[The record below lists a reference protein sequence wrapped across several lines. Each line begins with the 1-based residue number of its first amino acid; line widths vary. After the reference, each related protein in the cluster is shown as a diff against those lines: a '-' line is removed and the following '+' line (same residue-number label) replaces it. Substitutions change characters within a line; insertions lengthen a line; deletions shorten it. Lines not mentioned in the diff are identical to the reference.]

1 MAYRFGI
8 FGGTFDPF
16 TSAHLEIVKQ
26 ALNIVDGVVIAPTIV
41 SWHRKD
47 KTMLLDAAS
56 RMKLIKD
63 VVEAADLGDRVMVFE
78 GDYKKKA
85 LLNARATAKLKS
97 KLIDDHHFADTLV
110 DIRLYLDEFCATE
123 DIKDF
128 EVYPI
133 IGSDS
138 YVNLQT
144 WPYWQDVLELSDGLI
159 VVTGRNSEDA
169 SEITDEMK
177 LQIPFTEL
185 KISPKYLSISASK
198 IREELSSSRTSIAEY
213 TKKLCDEAVPSSN
226 LTLMST
232 PIFDVI
238 SGAREPNGLHPIKIK
253 APDWVT
259 IIVKK
264 DSKLLVESQHRYGT
278 DSIVEEFPCGMVEE
292 NENPKTAALRELAE
306 ETGIKVLSDPVKL
319 GCVSPN
325 PAFMMNR
332 MHYFF
337 IDLDNTI
344 YETCSKHLD
353 VHEEID
359 VKWVDEMTFHE
370 KILEKT
376 KSDDIRTIPPA
387 MLLAAFHLL
396 YKKF

>member
-26 ALNIVDGVVIAPTIV
+26 ALNIVDEVVIAPTIV

-47 KTMLLDAAS
+47 KTTFLDAAS

-63 VVEAADLGDRVMVFE
+63 VVEAADLGDRVIVFE

-85 LLNARATAKLKS
+85 LLNSRATAKLKT
-97 KLIDDHHFADTLV
+97 KLIDEHHFADTLV
-110 DIRLYLDEFCATE
+110 DIRLYLDEFCATQ

-144 WPYWQDVLELSDGLI
+144 WPYWQDVLELSDGII
-159 VVTGRNSEDA
+159 VVTGRNSENA

-177 LQIPFTEL
+177 LQIPFIEL
-185 KISPKYLSISASK
+185 KISPKYLNVSASK

-213 TKKLCDEAVPSSN
+213 AERLCHEARSVGD
-226 LTLMST
+226 LALMST
-232 PIFDVI
+232 PIFDVVR
-238 SGAREPNGLHPIKIK
+238 GVREPNGLHPIKIR

-278 DSIVEEFPCGMVEE
+278 DSIVEEFPCGMVEKDE
-292 NENPKTAALRELAE
+292 DPKTAALRELAE
-306 ETGIKVLSDPVKL
+306 ETGIKVLSDPVRL

-337 IDLDNTI
+337 IDLDNAV
-344 YETCSKHLD
+344 YETCNKHLD
-353 VHEEID
+353 AHEEID
-359 VKWVDEMTFHE
+359 VKWIDEMTFHE

-387 MLLAAFHLL
+387 MLLSAFHLL